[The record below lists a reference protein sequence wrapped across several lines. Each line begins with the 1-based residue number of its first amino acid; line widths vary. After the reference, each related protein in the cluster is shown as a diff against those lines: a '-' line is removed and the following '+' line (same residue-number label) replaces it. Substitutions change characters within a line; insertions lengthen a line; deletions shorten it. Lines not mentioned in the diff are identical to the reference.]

1 MRRPGPRP
9 LSNALA
15 GALAGARPATLLAR
29 VQAAWPE
36 VAGRPLATATAPVAE
51 REGVFTPFHRL
62 RDDTQ
67 GAGLGLSLVRQF
79 ARMHGGDAVV
89 AAGAGALCC
98 FRVTLSAK
106 V

>member
-51 REGVFTPFHRL
+51 REGVVTIACESALWAHELELLQRDLLDRLAERLEASGEGSVERL
-62 RDDTQ
+62 RFTV
-67 GAGLGLSLVRQF
+67 GSLPN
-79 ARMHGGDAVV
+79 HP
-89 AAGAGALCC
+89 
-98 FRVTLSAK
+98 
-106 V
+106 